1 MLLLILCTLWST
13 PFPIIYVADVLIWS
27 GIEKG
32 PPRKE
37 KFPEPETLIR
47 ALKAA
52 L

>member
-1 MLLLILCTLWST
+1 MYIVDYTFSNC
-13 PFPIIYVADVLIWS
+13 IYVTDVLIWS

>member
-1 MLLLILCTLWST
+1 VFWFSNLFNAFSVT
-13 PFPIIYVADVLIWS
+13 DVLIWS

-37 KFPEPETLIR
+37 KFPEPQTLIS